1 MAEAPRGQFTAGA
14 GPVSLRE
21 GRVLPVALYGG
32 LLAVFL
38 LALLRGLDGASS
50 TGGRMAVA
58 VIFGVL
64 AALAASAGA
73 IVIRRRGH
81 LEITSQAITY
91 AGYVRGKAQTV
102 TFSRQ
107 QGDVLR
113 VVEMGAPRFP
123 RRCLAAQGTS
133 AVIPI
138 NLFKLSE
145 LRQAC
150 AARGWQFQQGPATS
164 G

>member
-1 MAEAPRGQFTAGA
+1 M
-14 GPVSLRE
+14 
-21 GRVLPVALYGG
+21 
-32 LLAVFL
+32 
-38 LALLRGLDGASS
+38 
-50 TGGRMAVA
+50 
-58 VIFGVL
+58 
-64 AALAASAGA
+64 
-73 IVIRRRGH
+73 IRRRGH

-91 AGYVRGKAQTV
+91 AGHVRGKAQTV

-150 AARGWQFQQGPATS
+150 AASGWQFQQGPAAS

>member
-1 MAEAPRGQFTAGA
+1 M
-14 GPVSLRE
+14 
-21 GRVLPVALYGG
+21 
-32 LLAVFL
+32 
-38 LALLRGLDGASS
+38 
-50 TGGRMAVA
+50 
-58 VIFGVL
+58 
-64 AALAASAGA
+64 
-73 IVIRRRGH
+73 
-81 LEITSQAITY
+81 
-91 AGYVRGKAQTV
+91 
-102 TFSRQ
+102 
-107 QGDVLR
+107 LR

-150 AARGWQFQQGPATS
+150 AASGWQFQQGPAAS